1 MDTERYSRR
10 RPQRASTLEVIR
22 ESEDTIVYNSSP
34 PKRHSRRFSSFI
46 PGHKNE
52 RYSRLASFDPLLDD
66 DDAAMLLDKMPPS
79 GAAAGRNGS
88 GRRSGSS
95 SPDSAAAAQKKRLS
109 LRPLIDMAKASQDE
123 QLLQKLVGVHE
134 KSVPVSTKP
143 KPKKKGAADKPPPM
157 RQRWTMEFREDV
169 AAEYARVYAQQQRQ
183 SNRQSWS
190 LPTGFM
196 PFGNNLPDT
205 HLQMRQPTW

>member
-1 MDTERYSRR
+1 MDAEKYSRR

-66 DDAAMLLDKMPPS
+66 DATLLDKMPPS
-79 GAAAGRNGS
+79 EGRNGS

-95 SPDSAAAAQKKRLS
+95 SPDSAAAAAQKKRLS
-109 LRPLIDMAKASQDE
+109 LRPLIDMAKASQDD

-134 KSVPVSTKP
+134 KSVPVSTRP
-143 KPKKKGAADKPPPM
+143 KPKKKAAADKQPPM

-196 PFGNNLPDT
+196 PFGNNLPDS